1 MVYFLKYEAIRNSEA
16 GLVQV
21 SHVTRNMNTHYLFH
35 TPIGHYYWT
44 KTTFYSYVNNNSV
57 REAATIC
64 PRPLQVD
71 LWPFDLK
78 SGVRITCDVGYLCAN
93 FSLPI
98 GLSVLDLGPMYAT
111 NRRQTDARRASSLN
125 TSYPRGGHAVAS
137 PFVTPNRFQGA
148 HGCSIFNQ
156 NAGNAVTY
164 KDVIVRLSILSV
176 NLLLSQCYVALN
188 NVLVRYWVIYC

>member
-1 MVYFLKYEAIRNSEA
+1 MVYFLKYEAIRNGEA

-35 TPIGHYYWT
+35 TPIGHYYWA

-64 PRPLQVD
+64 PRPCKLI
-71 LWPFDLK
+71 FDLLTLK
-78 SGVRITCDVGYLCAN
+78 VVSESRVTSATSV
-93 FSLPI
+93 PI
-98 GLSVLDLGPMYAT
+98 LVFLGLSVLDLGPMYAT

-125 TSYPRGGHAVAS
+125 TSYPRGRHNNAVAS
-137 PFVTPNRFQGA
+137 PFVTPNRLQGHGA

-188 NVLVRYWVIYC
+188 NVLVRH